1 MKKTDGKH
9 TPGPWMAK
17 GLYIE
22 GENRV
27 IARSVL
33 LAKSNLGGE
42 EAENE
47 LGKANARLIAAAPKM
62 ESVLYALLAWHENPD
77 APDDPW
83 SWARSVLSQVAG
95 GDE

>member
-9 TPGPWMAK
+9 TPGPWYMADVR
-17 GLYIE
+17 GRTYIMTKADNPLVSIKAETAE
-22 GENRV
+22 GG
-27 IARSVL
+27 ARF
-33 LAKSNLGGE
+33 E
-42 EAENE
+42 EIKN
-47 LGKANARLIAAAPKM
+47 LIAAAPKM